1 MVDVYGAASSDVGL
15 NCATGLNIG
24 GGRGGGLHTRSR
36 FFSLGNDDFDGGQ
49 GFQDVF
55 SGRDHVAQQK

>member
-1 MVDVYGAASSDVGL
+1 MLDVYGAPSDVGL

-24 GGRGGGLHTRSR
+24 GGRGGLHTRSR